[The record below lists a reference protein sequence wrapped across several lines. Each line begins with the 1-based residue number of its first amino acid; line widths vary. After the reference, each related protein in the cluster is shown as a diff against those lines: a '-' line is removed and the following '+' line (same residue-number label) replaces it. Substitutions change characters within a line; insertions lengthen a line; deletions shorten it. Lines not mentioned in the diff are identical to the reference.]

1 MARNDLIDAYLEDL
15 RRTVP
20 APPGVVRTMVREAED
35 HLRDSCARHVA
46 DGVEPIAAMARAIE
60 EFGPAELVARSFVQS
75 GFVLPRPTRI
85 TRWAGRAGLIGCA
98 ALVVGLV
105 LLNTSVAE
113 VQHKPGPGDDI
124 GWGVTVALIAAGVTL
139 LLLAVVGMTVRL
151 GRRLG
156 RFGVIGNAVLIAAL
170 PLSLPFGY
178 GGILAL
184 IGFLALGFTLLA
196 VAAWRAGDLSR
207 PAVAL
212 LLAGPVLA
220 AAIVVATEV
229 FDAASGDATEYLAF
243 AVLPTVIGWIWM
255 NVSLAREHP
264 AATRFHLPVAA

>member
-15 RRTVP
+15 RRAVP

-46 DGVEPIAAMARAIE
+46 DGLEPTAAMARAIE
-60 EFGPAELVARSFVQS
+60 EFGPAEIVARSFVQS
-75 GFVLPRPTRI
+75 GRVLPRPTRI
-85 TRWAGRAGLIGCA
+85 TRWAGRAGLIGFA

-113 VQHKPGPGDDI
+113 VHHKPGPGDDI
-124 GWGVTVALIAAGVTL
+124 GWGITVAVIAAGVTL
-139 LLLAVVGMTVRL
+139 LLFAVAGLTVRL

-156 RFGVIGNAVLIAAL
+156 RLGVLGNTILIAAL

-184 IGFLALGFTLLA
+184 LGFLALGFTLLA

-207 PAVAL
+207 PAVVL
-212 LLAGPVLA
+212 LIAGPALA
-220 AAIVVATEV
+220 AAIVVATEI
-229 FDAASGDATEYLAF
+229 FDAGSGDASEYMVF
-243 AVLPTVIGWIWM
+243 AVVPTVIGWIWM
-255 NVSLAREHP
+255 NVSLAREQP
-264 AATRFHLPVAA
+264 RVTLPGSPLTA